1 MVDAVA
7 PVLVCSGVLPRKFSF
22 TPEGARVLA
31 QEAARVVGEQ
41 ASGAQTQAPSGILR
55 SVYLSDVFG
64 FVMVASFVIALP
76 NVPAGA
82 QQGANIFF
90 WLMDTIVPR

>member
-1 MVDAVA
+1 MVDTDT
-7 PVLVCSGVLPRKFSF
+7 PILVCSGVLPRKFSF
-22 TPEGARVLA
+22 TPAGARVLA

-41 ASGAQTQAPSGILR
+41 ASGAQTQAPSGIFR